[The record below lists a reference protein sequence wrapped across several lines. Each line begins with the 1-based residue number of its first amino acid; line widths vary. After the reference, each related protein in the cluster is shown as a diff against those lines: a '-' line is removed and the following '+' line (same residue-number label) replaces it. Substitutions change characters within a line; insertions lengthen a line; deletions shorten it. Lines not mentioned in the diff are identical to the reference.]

1 MKFNTSDIPRAV
13 LVLVVGGFIQSVGN
27 SLMWPLNSLFM
38 HNVLGRSLTEAG
50 TLLAI
55 QAVFEETA
63 ANERE
68 HAQVFYKL
76 LLAHTKGETNVI
88 HVDADYPL
96 VQQDTLTNLRAA
108 AAGERE
114 EWAEI
119 YSNFGD
125 VAEKEGFPDV
135 AKAFRTIAEVEK
147 HHMNRFES
155 YADGIANGT
164 LFKKETPTVWKC
176 TNCGYTHE
184 GPEAP
189 ETCPACFHPQGYFE
203 ALPEKY

>member
-1 MKFNTSDIPRAV
+1 MNFQETETFKNLSKAFAGESQARNRYSFF
-13 LVLVVGGFIQSVGN
+13 GGVAKKEGYQN
-27 SLMWPLNSLFM
+27 
-38 HNVLGRSLTEAG
+38 
-50 TLLAI
+50 I

-76 LLAHTKGETNVI
+76 LIAYTQDATNVI

-96 VQQDTLTNLRAA
+96 VYKDTLTNLKAA

-119 YSNFGD
+119 YSKFGE
-125 VAEKEGFPDV
+125 VAEKEGFHDV

-147 HHMNRFES
+147 HHMNRFEKL
-155 YADGIANGT
+155 ANGIENGT
-164 LFKKETPTVWKC
+164 IFKKDAPTKWKC
-176 TNCGYTHE
+176 SNCGYVHE

-189 ETCPACFHPQGYFE
+189 DSCPACAHPQGYFE
-203 ALPEKY
+203 EIPEEY

>member
-1 MKFNTSDIPRAV
+1 MKFHETETFSNLSKAFAGESQARNRYSFF
-13 LVLVVGGFIQSVGN
+13 GGVAKKEGYQ
-27 SLMWPLNSLFM
+27 
-38 HNVLGRSLTEAG
+38 H
-50 TLLAI
+50 I

-76 LLAHTKGETNVI
+76 LVAHTMDETQVI

-96 VQQDTLTNLRAA
+96 VYKDTLTNLRAA

-119 YSNFGD
+119 YSTFG
-125 VAEKEGFPDV
+125 AIANKEGFTDI
-135 AKAFRTIAEVEK
+135 AKAFQTIAEVEK
-147 HHMNRFES
+147 HHMTRFEH
-155 YADGIANGT
+155 YADEIEKGT
-164 LFKKETPTVWKC
+164 LYKKESPAVWKC
-176 TNCGYTHE
+176 TNCGYIHE

-189 ETCPACFHPQGYFE
+189 ESCPACAHAQGYFE
-203 ALPEKY
+203 ELPEKY

>member
-1 MKFNTSDIPRAV
+1 MNFHETETFKNLSNAFAGESQARNRYSFF
-13 LVLVVGGFIQSVGN
+13 GGVAKKEGYQ
-27 SLMWPLNSLFM
+27 
-38 HNVLGRSLTEAG
+38 H
-50 TLLAI
+50 I
-55 QAVFEETA
+55 QAIFEETA

-76 LLAHTKGETNVI
+76 LVAHTQDATQII

-96 VQQDTLTNLRAA
+96 VYKDTVTNLRAA

-119 YSNFGD
+119 YSKFGTI
-125 VAEKEGFPDV
+125 AEKEGFPDI
-135 AKAFRTIAEVEK
+135 AKAFKTIAEVEK
-147 HHMNRFES
+147 HHMERFEH

-164 LFKKETPTVWKC
+164 IFKKDKPTAWKC
-176 TNCGYTHE
+176 TNCGYIHE

-189 ETCPACFHPQGYFE
+189 DVCPACAHPQGYFE
-203 ALPEKY
+203 EIQKS

>member
-1 MKFNTSDIPRAV
+1 MKFQETETYKNLSNAFAGESQARNRYSFF
-13 LVLVVGGFIQSVGN
+13 GGVAKKEGYS
-27 SLMWPLNSLFM
+27 
-38 HNVLGRSLTEAG
+38 H
-50 TLLAI
+50 I

-76 LLAHTKGETNVI
+76 LIAHTQDESNVI

-96 VQQDTLTNLRAA
+96 VYKDTLTNLRAA

-119 YSNFGD
+119 YSGFGA

-135 AKAFRTIAEVEK
+135 AKAFKTIAEVEK
-147 HHMNRFES
+147 HHMNRFER
-155 YADGIANGT
+155 YANAIENGT
-164 LFKKETPTVWKC
+164 IFKKEAPTKWKC
-176 TNCGYTHE
+176 TNCGYIHE
-184 GPEAP
+184 GPDAP
-189 ETCPACFHPQGYFE
+189 ENCPACAHAQGYFE
-203 ALPEKY
+203 EIPEEY

>member
-1 MKFNTSDIPRAV
+1 MKF
-13 LVLVVGGFIQSVGN
+13 QK
-27 SLMWPLNSLFM
+27 
-38 HNVLGRSLTEAG
+38 TETFKNLSNAFAG
-50 TLLAI
+50 ESQARNRYSFFAGVAKEEGYQHI

-176 TNCGYTHE
+176 TNCGYIHE
-184 GPEAP
+184 GPDAP
-189 ETCPACFHPQGYFE
+189 ETCPACLHPQGYFE

>member
-1 MKFNTSDIPRAV
+1 MKF
-13 LVLVVGGFIQSVGN
+13 
-27 SLMWPLNSLFM
+27 
-38 HNVLGRSLTEAG
+38 HETETFKNLSKAFAG
-50 TLLAI
+50 ESQARTRYSFFADVAKTEGYQHI

-76 LLAHTKGETNVI
+76 LIAHNQEATQVI

-96 VQQDTLTNLRAA
+96 VYKDTLTNLRAS

-114 EWAEI
+114 EWNKI
-119 YSNFGD
+119 YSTFGD
-125 VAEKEGFPDV
+125 IAAKEGFADI
-135 AKAFRTIAEVEK
+135 AKAFKLIAEIEK
-147 HHMNRFES
+147 HHMTRFQY

-164 LFKKETPTVWKC
+164 IFKKGTPTVWKC
-176 TNCGYTHE
+176 TNCGHIHE

-189 ETCPACFHPQGYFE
+189 GSCPACAHAQGYFE
-203 ALPEKY
+203 VLPEIY

>member
-1 MKFNTSDIPRAV
+1 MKFQDAETFKNLSKA
-13 LVLVVGGFIQSVGN
+13 F
-27 SLMWPLNSLFM
+27 
-38 HNVLGRSLTEAG
+38 AG
-50 TLLAI
+50 ESQARTRYSFFAGAAKREGHQHI

-76 LLAHTKGETNVI
+76 LVAHSQEAAEII

-96 VQQDTLTNLRAA
+96 VYKDTLTNLRAA

-119 YSNFGD
+119 YATFGA
-125 VAEKEGFPDV
+125 VAEREGFPDI
-135 AKAFRTIAEVEK
+135 AKAFLAIAEIEK
-147 HHMNRFES
+147 HHMNRFNHF
-155 YADGIANGT
+155 ADGLQNGT
-164 LFKKETPTVWKC
+164 LYKKDKPTVWRC
-176 TNCGYTHE
+176 TNCGHIHE

-189 ETCPACFHPQGYFE
+189 GVCPACAHPQGYFE
-203 ALPEKY
+203 ELPEIY

>member
-1 MKFNTSDIPRAV
+1 MKFHETETFKNLSKAFAGESQARNRYSFF
-13 LVLVVGGFIQSVGN
+13 GGVAKSEGYQQ
-27 SLMWPLNSLFM
+27 
-38 HNVLGRSLTEAG
+38 
-50 TLLAI
+50 I

-76 LLAHTKGETNVI
+76 LIAHNQDATQVI

-96 VQQDTLTNLRAA
+96 VYKDTLTNLRGA

-119 YSNFGD
+119 YSSFGAI
-125 VAEKEGFPDV
+125 AEKEGFSDI
-135 AKAFRTIAEVEK
+135 AKAFQKIAEVEK
-147 HHMNRFES
+147 HHMTRFEH
-155 YADGIANGT
+155 YANEIENGT
-164 LFKKETPTVWKC
+164 IYKKGTPTVWKC
-176 TNCGYTHE
+176 TNCGYIHE

-189 ETCPACFHPQGYFE
+189 ESCPACAHPQGYFE
-203 ALPEKY
+203 ELPEIY